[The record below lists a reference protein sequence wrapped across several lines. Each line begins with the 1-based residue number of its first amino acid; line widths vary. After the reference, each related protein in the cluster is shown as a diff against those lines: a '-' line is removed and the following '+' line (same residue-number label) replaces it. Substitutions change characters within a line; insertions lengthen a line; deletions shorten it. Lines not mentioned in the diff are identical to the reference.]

1 MARVHRDTLAIPDY
15 EHLPLDTLQY
25 RIRSLTRE
33 QVREL
38 IAYEEAHAQR
48 ARVLG
53 LMHQRIRELEER
65 ARSSPGRQAAAPE
78 TPPPAAGDSPANTA
92 GGGSADVPPP
102 ARPSRPGG
110 TGTGRRT

>member
-65 ARSSPGRQAAAPE
+65 ARSSPACSCSRGSCCRR
-78 TPPPAAGDSPANTA
+78 SPK
-92 GGGSADVPPP
+92 P
-102 ARPSRPGG
+102 ARSRCPG
-110 TGTGRRT
+110 